1 MRAIPTVLVVVV
13 LLIAGS
19 VGFGARTGGPAGAR
33 AASAATRL
41 APTVGDWEGVV
52 DGFPASFAIARAPAY
67 PGDLPFGYRDLVLLE
82 PSTCPYSPSQA
93 GESQVGFGGGV
104 FPLRADGSF
113 GLGGRGVHG
122 GVTGARTAALWV
134 REFFPPA
141 EKKCDRRLTW
151 RFHPAHRLPVTD
163 GSWVM
168 RLSNG
173 TSQSFQVNAG
183 GRYASGIAYS
193 SCVGAGDLGLFIP
206 ADGKARF
213 DDGTEQL
220 WLSFYKGRAAGTLS
234 FPGANRTPSC
244 PASMTIS
251 ASVRKRA
258 P

>member
-1 MRAIPTVLVVVV
+1 MRATMVVV
-13 LLIAGS
+13 LLVAGL
-19 VGFGARTGGPAGAR
+19 VGFGARAGGQPR
-33 AASAATRL
+33 AAAAARP
-41 APTVGDWEGVV
+41 APDLGDWEGIA
-52 DGFPASFAIARAPAY
+52 DGFPASFAIGRAPAY
-67 PGDLPFGYRDLVLLE
+67 PGDLPYGFRDLVLVE
-82 PSTCPYSPSQA
+82 PSTCPYVPSQA

-113 GLGGRGVHG
+113 GLGGRGVNG
-122 GVTGARTAALWV
+122 GVTGARTASLWV

-141 EKKCDRRLTW
+141 EKKCDGRLTW
-151 RFHPAHRLPVTD
+151 RFHPAHRLPVND

-168 RLSNG
+168 RISNG
-173 TSQSFQVNAG
+173 TTQSFQVNAG

-213 DDGTEQL
+213 DDGSEQL
-220 WLSFYKGRAAGTLS
+220 RLNFFKGRATGTIS
-234 FPGANRTPSC
+234 FPGANKSASC
-244 PASMTIS
+244 PALMTVS